1 MRKLTIV
8 LAAGI
13 AALMVDTALAQQ
25 RSQPQQYRQGQM
37 YPQQQHQRYGAERR
51 GAENG
56 DRMHRDRDRGNRSGK
71 NDDRLLQAIEEAD
84 SVSKLRRYLQQAA
97 GSRSEDVRLA
107 MVNALESA
115 DKHSPS
121 DFAYFIADS
130 SEEVADAA
138 FSAWTSAMEEVKGER
153 RARAILETAEIL
165 RGSTGGF
172 RQEAGRYPY
181 RASNASGGQPGAV
194 PPMQPG
200 TAPAMQPGT
209 VPAIQ
214 PGMVPSVR

>member
-1 MRKLTIV
+1 MKKLTVV

-13 AALMVDTALAQQ
+13 AVLVVDTALAQQ

-97 GSRSEDVRLA
+97 SSRSEEVRLA
-107 MVNALESA
+107 MVNALERA
-115 DKHSPS
+115 DKRSPS

-130 SEEVADAA
+130 SEDVADAA

-165 RGSTGGF
+165 RGSSGGF
-172 RQEAGRYPY
+172 RQAPGPHAYPATSAPMAHPGPAY
-181 RASNASGGQPGAV
+181 GAQPGV
-194 PPMQPG
+194 
-200 TAPAMQPGT
+200 
-209 VPAIQ
+209 VPAAQ
-214 PGMVPSVR
+214 PVVVPSAR